1 MTVPSSAGLLRARGS
16 RSRRV
21 RFRGQTSR
29 RRIGASQSVL
39 VVLFL
44 VLFAW
49 FTVFVIWYL
58 GTVMDGDEAATS
70 SRTSTVN
77 SNVRNRHH
85 GHRLAGP
92 KGSALVDISRRNTR
106 GQVQKGSLD
115 DARASGSPALP
126 RAFPNAVLYDFRS
139 SSVGRVNLHQFGR
152 RMRLEKEDGDIYNRF
167 FDRHGDDGNGRV
179 AVDADRPQCVQMH
192 EWMGETFPSCN
203 RLHEI
208 SMGGADATDERSSLT
223 PIAEGT
229 VRMVWKFQDIDGSN
243 RALKSHMWSSGFN
256 EDEYEKN
263 RHDSLV
269 MERLT
274 GSPYVPDIYAFCGTS
289 QLVEFADKG
298 TVHDLIK
305 RMRQGRLQISS
316 LVRLKVA
323 YQIARAF
330 ADLASVGVAHND
342 VCCHQLVLIDD
353 GSGDGGS
360 YKLNDFHL
368 SKFLKRDTQS
378 EEEGKACKEPVPYCM
393 QKIFSPEQYQA
404 KANGGTVA
412 LDKSEVYNMGNIFY
426 YLLTLDWIYP
436 GVTDNDVRQRL
447 IKGERSPYPERIKT
461 TTDVA
466 ELALRDAVELCWNH
480 DPIERP
486 HSSVVADFLWK
497 KIVDIDDEVANDASG
512 GKHHHPLPP
521 VLVKIP
527 DIEPDYRNTD
537 SDFWANLQV

>member
-1 MTVPSSAGLLRARGS
+1 MLL
-16 RSRRV
+16 
-21 RFRGQTSR
+21 
-29 RRIGASQSVL
+29 
-39 VVLFL
+39 
-44 VLFAW
+44 AW
-49 FTVFVIWYL
+49 FTVFAIWYL
-58 GTVMDGDEAATS
+58 GTVTDDDASTAGG
-70 SRTSTVN
+70 TSTAN
-77 SNVRNRHH
+77 SNVRSRRH

-92 KGSALVDISRRNTR
+92 KGSVLVDISGRKKR
-106 GQVQKGSLD
+106 GEVQKSALD
-115 DARASGSPALP
+115 DAQTRSRRPALLP
-126 RAFPNAVLYDFRS
+126 RTFPNAVLYDIHS
-139 SSVGRVNLHQFGR
+139 SSVGRVNLRQFDKR
-152 RMRLEKEDGDIYNRF
+152 VKLEKEDGNIYNRY
-167 FDRHGDDGNGRV
+167 FDRHGNDGNGRV

-208 SMGGADATDERSSLT
+208 AMSGADATDEGSSLT

-229 VRMVWKFQDIDGSN
+229 VRMVWKFLDIDGSN

-305 RMRQGRLQISS
+305 RMRQGRIQISS
-316 LVRLKVA
+316 IVRLKVA

-330 ADLASVGVAHND
+330 ADVASVGVAHND

-353 GSGDGGS
+353 GSGEGGS

-368 SKFLKRDTQS
+368 SKFLKRDTLS
-378 EEEGKACKEPVPYCM
+378 EEEGKACKEAVPYCM

-404 KANGGTVA
+404 KASGGTVA
-412 LDKSEVYNMGNIFY
+412 LDKSEVYNVGNIFF

-436 GVTDNDVRQRL
+436 GVTDNDVRRRL
-447 IKGERSPYPERIKT
+447 IKGERSPYPERIRT
-461 TTDVA
+461 TADSA
-466 ELALRDAVELCWNH
+466 ELALRDAVELCWTH

-486 HSSVVADFLWK
+486 HISVVADFLWK
-497 KIVDIDDEVANDASG
+497 KIVDIDDEVANDVDLSKG
-512 GKHHHPLPP
+512 GQQNPLRSYPL
-521 VLVKIP
+521 LVKIP
-527 DIEPDYRNTD
+527 DVEPDYRNTD